1 MRPNLPTGKK
11 KQPTPADR
19 AAANNR
25 IGVEVLRP
33 NKPQA
38 DAADDAPRSTGDVAE
53 PERWDGMS

>member
-11 KQPTPADR
+11 QQPTPAER

-25 IGVEVLRP
+25 IGVEVRRP
-33 NKPQA
+33 KKTRDYVAGDP
-38 DAADDAPRSTGDVAE
+38 PRSTDEALE